1 MKQLTSRYGL
11 PYKGSK
17 NKIADW
23 VVDCLPPADCFV
35 DLFCGGCS
43 ITHAQLVRGHYK
55 RYIANDINGELPRL
69 FLDAAHGRLDLD
81 YRWVSREEFDAI
93 KDADIVTRLCY
104 SFGMSGKNYIYGKN
118 NEDFKH
124 AYHQAVVD
132 RNLEPIKRYGFDLSP
147 ILMYKTIE
155 DRYIGAK
162 AIIKRRDRVLDWI
175 TEENLPRLQHL
186 EKLQHLE
193 ELESLERLESLE
205 LLESLERSYESI
217 NIPPN
222 STVYCDIP
230 YVDTSG
236 YGNEFDHR
244 AFYEW
249 ALTRPFPVFV
259 SEYWMPD
266 DFTAIAMKGKYVT
279 LSAKNNSDMKAEKIF
294 VQKRYAAQ
302 YQRELFI

>member
-1 MKQLTSRYGL
+1 MNAKTNMKQLTSRYGL

-43 ITHAQLVRGHYK
+43 ITHAQLVRGNYK
-55 RYIANDINGELPRL
+55 RYIANDINGELPHL

-81 YRWVSREEFDAI
+81 YHWVSREEFDII
-93 KDADIVTRLCY
+93 KDKDIVTRLCY

-132 RNLEPIKRYGFDLSP
+132 RNLEPIKRWGFDLSP
-147 ILMYKTIE
+147 ILKYKTIK
-155 DRYIGAK
+155 DRYFGAK
-162 AIIKRRDRVLDWI
+162 TIIKRRDRVIDRI

-186 EKLQHLE
+186 EE
-193 ELESLERLESLE
+193 
-205 LLESLERSYESI
+205 LESLERSYESI
-217 NIPPN
+217 NIPPH

-230 YVDTSG
+230 YVNTSG
-236 YGNEFDHR
+236 YGNFDHR

-259 SEYWMPD
+259 SEYWMPE

-294 VQKRYAAQ
+294 VQNRYAAQ